1 MSHRHTETLSTN
13 ERQEREQPTLQRRAK
28 ELVSYTASEGNYGQL
43 RNADGLSHQ
52 DALQQAT
59 AAIAADY
66 EKHEISQADAS
77 LVDLLGRAGGFI
89 ESQDALRQDA
99 DILSYEEGRE
109 LKDQYIIPF
118 NQSLKEF
125 INHHPSLSIGDL
137 TKTLTSTYI
146 GAFQQYSNYDN
157 FISNDTIYESFRGIA
172 EGIRHEIA
180 AETLLD
186 SIGVD
191 TRYETEDGGQLN
203 DRKGEDLRVYL
214 DEETLNTLFEGADWH
229 DYLDNETYQALI
241 NTWHSI
247 DIKSSETAEARSHA
261 QHPDNIAAWTG
272 LYDSDFKGPKNNT
285 PGSLTTAF
293 PSGPDKGRTFL
304 IRIIES
310 ATGAIQYRSQ
320 R

>member
-1 MSHRHTETLSTN
+1 MTQRHETYAPS
-13 ERQEREQPTLQRRAK
+13 ERKNHEQLHLQQRSK
-28 ELVSYTASEGNYGQL
+28 ELLTFTATEGTYASL
-43 RNADGLSHQ
+43 RNTEGLSHQ

-59 AAIAADY
+59 AAIATDH
-66 EKHEISQADAS
+66 EKHEISRADAR
-77 LVDLLGRAGGFI
+77 LIDLLGRTGGFI
-89 ESQDALRQDA
+89 ESQDALRQNE

-109 LKDQYIIPF
+109 LKDEYIIPF

-125 INHHPSLSIGDL
+125 INHHPSLSIDDL
-137 TKTLTSTYI
+137 AKTLTNTYI
-146 GAFQQYSNYDN
+146 GAFQQRSSYDN
-157 FISNDTIYESFRGIA
+157 FISNDTIYESLRGIT

-186 SIGVD
+186 SVGIDV
-191 TRYETEDGGQLN
+191 RYEEEDGGQLN

-214 DEETLNTLFEGADWH
+214 DAETLDPLFEGADWH
-229 DYLDNETYQALI
+229 DYLDDDTYRALV

-272 LYDSDFKGPKNNT
+272 LYDSDFKGPKNDT
-285 PGSLTTAF
+285 PGSLTTAY
-293 PSGPDKGRTFL
+293 PTNSEKGRIFL

-310 ATGAIQYRSQ
+310 ATGAIQYRAQ